1 MYLLLDMGNVTAYSY
16 IMTQREKL
24 LNRAMNNP
32 KGLSFGEFQTLL
44 RQAGWICDHRKGS
57 HQIWYS
63 PKLRRLPIQEAR
75 NGKAKGYQVEQ
86 FLMHYQESKNGQDG
100 SI

>member
-1 MYLLLDMGNVTAYSY
+1 
-16 IMTQREKL
+16 MTKHQKL
-24 LNRAMNNP
+24 LARAKDNP
-32 KGLSFGEFQTLL
+32 KGLSFNEFQTLL
-44 RQAGWICDHRKGS
+44 RQSGWTFDHQKGS

-63 PKLRRLPIQEAR
+63 PDRRRLPIQEAK

-86 FLMHYQESKNGQDG
+86 FLTQYQENENGEEG